1 MKTRLLFTLLFVALC
16 TTSALAAESYQYT
29 GKGTVT
35 FNHKM
40 HGEKMD
46 CSSCHTTQPPQKIAI
61 TNKQQG
67 HALCLDCHKSEQKKG
82 NTAAP
87 KSCNQC
93 HKK

>member
-1 MKTRLLFTLLFVALC
+1 MKTKLLLSVLFMALLA
-16 TTSALAAESYQYT
+16 TSALAADTYEYT

-35 FNHKM
+35 FDHKM

-61 TNKQQG
+61 NGKKEG
-67 HALCLDCHKSEQKKG
+67 HALCLDCHKKEQEKG
-82 NTAAP
+82 NKAAP
-87 KSCNQC
+87 KSCSQC